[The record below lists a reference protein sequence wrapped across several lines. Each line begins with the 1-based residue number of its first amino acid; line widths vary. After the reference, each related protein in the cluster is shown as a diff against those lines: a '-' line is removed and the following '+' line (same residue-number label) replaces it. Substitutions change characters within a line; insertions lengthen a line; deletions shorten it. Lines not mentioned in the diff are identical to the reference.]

1 MTFAVTDTGIGIKE
15 EDIPKLFGDF
25 QRLDAQKNRNIEGT
39 GLEPAITYRLVRMM
53 GGHIDVDS
61 VYGNGST
68 FKAFLPVKVVG
79 KSIIGNFENVSLPT
93 PSGLHQTSFVA
104 PLAKILVV
112 DDNEMNLL
120 VVTSLLKDTLIQI
133 DTAISGTEALKK
145 LAVAKYDLIFLDHMM
160 PDLDGIQT
168 LKLARDMKDNKNKN
182 APVIALTANAILGA
196 REMFLREGFSDYLSK
211 PVRPNELEEML
222 RKYLPPEKIA
232 APMPV
237 TSSSMM
243 ISQTTYESFKPELG
257 LMYCGGNV
265 EVYRDILSVFC
276 RLRENEQA
284 KLQAALDIGDWQN
297 YLTLIHGLKSTSLSI
312 GGEQTSAA
320 AKKLETACKAKDFA
334 YVRSHHAQAMKLYDR
349 PVEDGK
355 YYIEVGAGSARG
367 AAD

>member
-39 GLEPAITYRLVRMM
+39 GLGPAITYRLVRMM

-160 PDLDGIQT
+160 PDLDGIQM
-168 LKLARDMKDNKNKN
+168 LKLAMSMKDNKSAG

-211 PVRPNELEEML
+211 PVRPNELEDML
-222 RKYLPPEKIA
+222 KKHLPPEKIGK
-232 APMPV
+232 PSV
-237 TSSSMM
+237 TSSPP
-243 ISQTTYESFKPELG
+243 IPLQFQKDYKFLKPEIG
-257 LMYCGGNV
+257 LMYCGGNQD
-265 EVYRDILSVFC
+265 VYKDILSVFC
-276 RLRENEQA
+276 RLKENEQA
-284 KLQAALDIGDWQN
+284 KLQAALDIEDWET
-297 YLTLIHGLKSTSLSI
+297 YTVLIHGLKSTSISI
-312 GGEQTSAA
+312 GGEQMRWSSTTSSS
-320 AKKLETACKAKDFA
+320 KTASSSLKPM
-334 YVRSHHAQAMKLYDR
+334 RSS
-349 PVEDGK
+349 
-355 YYIEVGAGSARG
+355 IEVERNERG
-367 AAD
+367 LGLRFGQ